1 MESFAGADLH
11 KRVTQLAVLRDGQ
24 PPSQFRFSNDPKT
37 VDGVLKKL
45 PRGTK
50 IAVEATGSWWWF
62 VEKARELG
70 HEVSLSHPKQ
80 TKAIAHAR
88 LKTDK
93 VDAVMLA
100 RLLKADFLPTVWI
113 PGERERYVRELLAH
127 RVRLVRTR
135 TAVIN
140 ELHAVYAKRNVEVP
154 GMIWHRI
161 RGALESGGAERVCST
176 HRQRER
182 GTS

>member
-1 MESFAGADLH
+1 MESARIELNSHKRNGVPGRLCRREYGNTVRKGAIQWSFAGADLH

-37 VDGVLKKL
+37 VDGVLNKL

-88 LKTDK
+88 LKSDK

-100 RLLKADFLPTVWI
+100 RLLKADF
-113 PGERERYVRELLAH
+113 
-127 RVRLVRTR
+127 
-135 TAVIN
+135 
-140 ELHAVYAKRNVEVP
+140 
-154 GMIWHRI
+154 
-161 RGALESGGAERVCST
+161 
-176 HRQRER
+176 
-182 GTS
+182 

>member
-24 PPSQFRFSNDPKT
+24 PPSQFRFPNDPNT
-37 VDGVLKKL
+37 VHGVLKKL

-88 LKTDK
+88 LKSDK

-100 RLLKADFLPTVWI
+100 RVLKADFLPTV
-113 PGERERYVRELLAH
+113 
-127 RVRLVRTR
+127 
-135 TAVIN
+135 
-140 ELHAVYAKRNVEVP
+140 
-154 GMIWHRI
+154 
-161 RGALESGGAERVCST
+161 
-176 HRQRER
+176 
-182 GTS
+182 

>member
-24 PPSQFRFSNDPKT
+24 PPSQFGFPNDPNT
-37 VDGVLKKL
+37 VHGVLKKL

-70 HEVSLSHPKQ
+70 HEVCLSHPKQ

-88 LKTDK
+88 LKSDK

-100 RLLKADFLPTVWI
+100 RLLKADFLPRC
-113 PGERERYVRELLAH
+113 GF
-127 RVRLVRTR
+127 LV
-135 TAVIN
+135 
-140 ELHAVYAKRNVEVP
+140 K
-154 GMIWHRI
+154 
-161 RGALESGGAERVCST
+161 ESGMCGSFWPIG
-176 HRQRER
+176 R
-182 GTS
+182 GWGGPGRR

>member
-24 PPSQFRFSNDPKT
+24 PPSQFRFANDPKT
-37 VDGVLKKL
+37 VHGVLKKL

-113 PGERERYVRELLAH
+113 PGAVRKIESASLSHLRICAKSS
-127 RVRLVRTR
+127 RATPYAISYGVLV
-135 TAVIN
+135 
-140 ELHAVYAKRNVEVP
+140 
-154 GMIWHRI
+154 
-161 RGALESGGAERVCST
+161 VCL
-176 HRQRER
+176 
-182 GTS
+182 